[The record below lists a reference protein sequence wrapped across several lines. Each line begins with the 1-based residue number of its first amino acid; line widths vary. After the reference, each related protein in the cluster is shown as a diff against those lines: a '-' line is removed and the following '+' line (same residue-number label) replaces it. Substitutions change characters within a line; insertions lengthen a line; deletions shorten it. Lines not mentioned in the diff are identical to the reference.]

1 MEEEPTD
8 IIVLGAIKKGAKK
21 FDKIRSK
28 TGIDPA
34 ELNQI
39 LEKLEERG
47 FIKVEKKKGFLGG
60 EKIELKVT
68 EKGDN
73 ELQQRIHEMEQ
84 KWNQMLQMYKLGDK
98 KKLQEFMGNNKSD
111 FAMMMFFGVM
121 NMMMFSSMF
130 SMIGAS
136 MNDYVPPD
144 QVPPG
149 ADNQM
154 SDADPGNNGM
164 DGSDSGDYG
173 GGLGGGL
180 DGGIG
185 DIGF

>member
-68 EKGDN
+68 F
-73 ELQQRIHEMEQ
+73 
-84 KWNQMLQMYKLGDK
+84 LGY
-98 KKLQEFMGNNKSD
+98 L
-111 FAMMMFFGVM
+111 
-121 NMMMFSSMF
+121 
-130 SMIGAS
+130 
-136 MNDYVPPD
+136 
-144 QVPPG
+144 
-149 ADNQM
+149 
-154 SDADPGNNGM
+154 
-164 DGSDSGDYG
+164 
-173 GGLGGGL
+173 
-180 DGGIG
+180 
-185 DIGF
+185 

>member
-1 MEEEPTD
+1 MEEEPKD
-8 IIVLGAIKKGAKK
+8 IIVLGAIRNGAKK

-28 TGIDPA
+28 TGISPE
-34 ELNQI
+34 ELNKI
-39 LEKLEERG
+39 LEQLEQRG
-47 FIKVEKKKGFLGG
+47 FIRVEKKKGFLGG
-60 EKIELKVT
+60 EKIEMQLT
-68 EKGDN
+68 DKGNN

-84 KWNQMLQMYKLGDK
+84 KWNQMVQLYKVGDK
-98 KKLQEFMGNNKSD
+98 KKLEEFMGNNKSD

-121 NMMMFSSMF
+121 NMMMFSMMF

-136 MNDYVPPD
+136 MNSYVPPD

-149 ADNQM
+149 AENQM
-154 SDADPGNNGM
+154 SDGDA
-164 DGSDSGDYG
+164 GSDSGDMG
-173 GGLGGGL
+173 GDGGGL